1 MQKTAQC
8 ELILKL
14 CTISFIRWAQQQR
27 LTYKI
32 YNTAKYPI
40 FFAGNT
46 DRYISQTPRD
56 PQLRY

>member
-1 MQKTAQC
+1 MQKNAQC

-32 YNTAKYPI
+32 YNTAI